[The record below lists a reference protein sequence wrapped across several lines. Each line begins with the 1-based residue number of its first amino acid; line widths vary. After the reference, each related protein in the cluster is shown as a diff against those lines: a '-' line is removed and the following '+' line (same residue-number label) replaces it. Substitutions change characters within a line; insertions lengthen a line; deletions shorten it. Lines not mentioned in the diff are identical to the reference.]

1 MRITNGIMVNNS
13 LYNINKNKELAD
25 KINAQIYTTKKI
37 QRPSEDPIVAMR
49 ALRLRTTLNEINQY
63 VDKNI
68 PDAESW
74 MTSTKDAMSS
84 ISDVISQIKYYVNQ
98 GVSTYN
104 TIDERNAVITSL
116 KEYRNALYQDGNA
129 DNAGRTVFTGY
140 KTNDSLTFTK
150 AEPETVY
157 TIKEN
162 FSFDDVNRVNRVVG
176 VKQTDINN
184 LTAPNAVSN
193 IYVGTDIS
201 NNTLNIVKMAYKDID
216 LSSAINIESSNTNIN
231 GATVTVKSFDTL
243 GDSVYNV
250 SDNEIV
256 FVAETGELIF
266 GQEIYKK
273 MNGSEFSV
281 TYTKTGF
288 DEGDLKPEHYF
299 DCEKTVQTGTD
310 SNGIAVY
317 DTKTYTSKD
326 QTIDYT
332 IGFNQTITIN
342 TQAKDILTHSLGRD
356 IDEMIESLEA
366 AIRAQEKIDSINKKL
381 AITTNTADVTKLD
394 ALLEVAKLELTYA
407 EGNMKTSFSE
417 AITKYSNHQNKIS
430 EEMSSLGARMSRLD
444 LVKDRLEQQRL
455 SVEELKSKNEDTDLT
470 TAAVQ
475 FKTAS
480 DVYDASLAAAA
491 KIVQQTLLD
500 FI

>member
-1 MRITNGIMVNNS
+1 MRITNGIMINNS

-37 QRPSEDPIVAMR
+37 QRPSEDPIIAMR
-49 ALRLRTTLNEINQY
+49 ALRLRSTLNEINQY

-74 MTSTKDAMSS
+74 MSSTKDAMSS
-84 ISDVISQIKYYVNQ
+84 ISNIISDIKYYVNQ

-104 TIDERNAVITSL
+104 TVEERNAVITTL
-116 KEYRNALYQDGNA
+116 KEYRNAIYQDGNA

-140 KTNDSLTFTK
+140 KTNESLTFTK
-150 AEPETVY
+150 DEPAISYKITQQFV
-157 TIKEN
+157 
-162 FSFDDVNRVNRVVG
+162 FDDVNTVNRVVG
-176 VKQTDINN
+176 VKQSDINN
-184 LTAPNAVSN
+184 LTAPNTVSN
-193 IYVGTDIS
+193 IYVGTDIT
-201 NNTLNIVKMAYKDID
+201 NNSLNIVKMAYKDID
-216 LSSAINIESSNTNIN
+216 LSTAINISSSNTNIN
-231 GATVTVKSFDTL
+231 GAAVTVKSFDTL

-250 SDNEIV
+250 NDNEIV

-266 GQEIYKK
+266 GQNIYNT

-288 DEGDLKPEHYF
+288 DNGDLKPEHYF
-299 DCEKTVQTGTD
+299 DCEKTTQTGTD
-310 SNGIAVY
+310 SSGVPIY
-317 DTKTYTSKD
+317 DAKVYTSKD
-326 QTIDYT
+326 QPIDYT

-342 TQAKDILTHSLGRD
+342 TQAKDILTHNLGRD
-356 IDEMIESLEA
+356 LDEMIESLQA
-366 AIRAQEKIDSINKKL
+366 AVRAQEKIDSINKKL
-381 AITTNTADVTKLD
+381 ATTTNTVDVTKLN
-394 ALLEVAKLELTYA
+394 ALLDVAKLELTYA
-407 EGNMKTSFSE
+407 EGNMKTSFSQ
-417 AITKYSNHQNKIS
+417 AITKYSNHLSKVS

-455 SVEELKSKNEDTDLT
+455 SVEELKSTNEDTNLT
-470 TAAVQ
+470 VAAVQ